1 MTSKV
6 IYQGGLRTQ
15 ATHIRSGNTIITDA
29 PVDNKGKGEAFSPTD
44 LVATAIASCMLTI
57 MGIKAD
63 EMKIKIEGT
72 TAEVEKIMGS
82 EPRRI
87 TQVNILIKIPI
98 SADDKTKKILEK
110 SAMTCPVDK
119 SLSEQMI
126 RDVKFIWS

>member
-1 MTSKV
+1 
-6 IYQGGLRTQ
+6 
-15 ATHIRSGNTIITDA
+15 
-29 PVDNKGKGEAFSPTD
+29 
-44 LVATAIASCMLTI
+44 